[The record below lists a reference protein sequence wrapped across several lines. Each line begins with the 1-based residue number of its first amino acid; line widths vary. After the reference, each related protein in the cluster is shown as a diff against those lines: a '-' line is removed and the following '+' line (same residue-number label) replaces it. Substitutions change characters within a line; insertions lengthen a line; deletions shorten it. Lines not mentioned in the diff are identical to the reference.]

1 MSENENDPVRNNDS
15 QREPV
20 SNETI
25 NKKSASA
32 LRPASAKSSSAV
44 REEAVLQFWKENEIF
59 KKSLEKEAPKGEYV
73 FYDGPPFA
81 TGLPHY
87 GHILGSTVKDVIG
100 RYKTMSGFNVPRRWG
115 WDCHGLPIE
124 NIVEKDLGISGKKA
138 IEELGID
145 KFTEHARSKVLTYVS
160 EWKKTV
166 DRMGRWVDFDNSYK
180 TMDNTFIESVWWA
193 LGEMNK
199 KGLLYEGVRV
209 LAYCPRC
216 ETPIANSEIAM
227 DNSYKDITDISVYVK
242 FRLTEAK
249 HFQISSRFTLKG
261 SDTTKKFE
269 NVLPI
274 YLLAWT
280 TTPWT
285 LPGNTAIAINKK
297 LHYVFVKN
305 KTENGEEILIVAK
318 ELFGGLKDKF
328 NSGEIIKEVSGKELI
343 GLSYEPIFSYFKNS
357 EVSKNKNIW
366 KVWHADFVTVDKGT
380 GIAHEAPAFGEDD
393 MNLAK
398 EHDIPFIRHVEP
410 NGVFT
415 KDVVDF
421 VGIKVKPKEDGQ
433 STDVLIIKYLA
444 KEGTLFT
451 KEKIIHSY
459 PHCYRCE
466 TPLLYY
472 ALPSWFVNIQKVK
485 KDLIKKGEEMNW
497 IPSHLKEGRFKNTM
511 ESAPDWTISR
521 NRYWASPL
529 PIWKNKDGK
538 VMMVN
543 SIEDLKSKTKKS
555 GNKYFVMRHGE
566 TECNVRGE
574 VSSTVNNED
583 NLTEK
588 GIEQVKKLAH
598 ELKNKNI
605 DFIITSPFVRTRETA
620 ELLAE
625 DLGLN
630 TEKIIYDDR
639 LHEMSVPMYE
649 GKQWSKYHND
659 FPKSVKNFSE
669 APEGNESY
677 EDVRRRSMSF
687 LYEIESQY
695 VGKNILIVTHGSPV
709 WQMYSEVHMLST
721 EESLGIIKNEKNFN
735 YVSNGEFVE
744 LPFVPL
750 PHNGDYKFDLH
761 RPYVDYIVLVDE
773 KKEEYKRI
781 PEVIDCWF
789 ESGSM
794 PFAQDHFPFEHKDW
808 QKENFPAG
816 FVAEYI
822 AQTRTWFYYTH
833 TISTILFNHAP
844 FENVVTTGT
853 VLAEDGSKMSKSKN
867 NYPDPW
873 VLFDKYGVD
882 ALRFYLMSSTL
893 MKGEDVNFSEKL
905 VQEVSSKIINR
916 FNNVVTFYEL
926 YRDIS
931 LETRT
936 YKLESNSNVL
946 DQWIISRLQQLI
958 LEVKNGMEIYD
969 VSQATRPFDLFID
982 DLSTWYLRRSRER
995 IKEGDEKAKLT
1006 LYFVLKNTIQLFA
1019 PFMPFLAED
1028 IWQKLKLNSDVTSV
1042 HLTNFFLDIKAEK
1055 INTEILNEM
1064 QKVREV
1070 VTFGLQ
1076 KRQKVGIPV
1085 RQPLSKMHIV
1095 SFVGVDKY
1103 LEIIKDELNVKEIY
1117 IMNQSNEG
1125 GEIKEMEGR
1134 FYFSD
1139 KDVELDTS
1147 ITPELKQEGQYRE
1160 LVRAIQDI
1168 RKNNGLNPGDIV
1180 TLLVDTNTQGKELI
1194 NKFETELLKAVSAKE
1209 IKIGEHSGTEVKI
1222 GEVEFKITIEK

>member
-1 MSENENDPVRNNDS
+1 MNEENN
-15 QREPV
+15 
-20 SNETI
+20 
-25 NKKSASA
+25 KSAVA
-32 LRPASAKSSSAV
+32 L
-44 REEAVLQFWKENEIF
+44 REEAVLEFWKENQIF
-59 KKSLEKEAPKGEYV
+59 EKSLAKDSPKGEYV

-87 GHILGSTVKDVIG
+87 GHILGSAVKDVIG

-145 KFTEHARSKVLTYVS
+145 KFTEHARSKVLTYVG
-160 EWKKTV
+160 EWKMTI

-242 FRLTEAK
+242 FKLNPGQKYGEGK
-249 HFQISSRFTLKG
+249 E
-261 SDTTKKFE
+261 TKDSA
-269 NVLPI
+269 

-285 LPGNTAIAINKK
+285 LPGNTAIAINKDIIYSA
-297 LHYVFVKN
+297 LRVKGIS
-305 KTENGEEILIVAK
+305 ELLIVAN
-318 ELFGGLKDKF
+318 ECIANVFKDK
-328 NSGEIIKEVSGKELI
+328 EIEIVHNDIKGSNLV
-343 GLSYEPIFSYFKNS
+343 GLSYEPIFNYYKK
-357 EVSKNKNIW
+357 VDMPNKENIW
-366 KVWHADFVTVDKGT
+366 KVWHADFVTLDKGT

-398 EHDIPFIRHVEP
+398 INNIPFIRHVEP
-410 NGVFT
+410 NGFFSKEVIDFP
-415 KDVVDF
+415 DV
-421 VGIKVKPKEDGQ
+421 KVKPKEDHQ
-433 STDVLIIKYLA
+433 STDILIIKYLA
-444 KEGTLFT
+444 HSGSLFA

-459 PHCYRCE
+459 PHCYRCD

-472 ALPSWFVNIQKVK
+472 ALPSWFINIQKVK
-485 KDLIKKGEEMNW
+485 TDLLKKGEDMNW
-497 IPSHLKEGRFKNTM
+497 IPGHLKDGRFKNTM

-538 VMMVN
+538 VMMV
-543 SIEDLKSKTKKS
+543 SSVEDLKTKTKKS

-574 VSSTVNNED
+574 VSSTVNNDD

-588 GIEQVKKLAH
+588 GVEQVLQSAG

-605 DFIITSPFVRTRETA
+605 DYIITSPFVRTRETA
-620 ELLAE
+620 ELLASKI
-625 DLGLN
+625 DFDK
-630 TEKIIYDDR
+630 EKIIYDDR

-649 GKQWSKYHND
+649 GRKWQEYHD
-659 FPKSVKNFSE
+659 AYDKTVENFYK

-687 LYEIESQY
+687 LYDIESKY
-695 VGKNILIVTHGSPV
+695 SNKNILIVTHGSPV
-709 WQMYSEVHMLST
+709 WQMFSEVNGLTT
-721 EESLGIIKNEKNFN
+721 EESLGIVKSEKNFN
-735 YVSNGEFVE
+735 YLNNGEFVL

-750 PHNGDYKFDLH
+750 PHNSNYKFDLH
-761 RPYVDYIVLVDE
+761 RPYIDSVVLVDE
-773 KKEEYKRI
+773 KGDEYRRI
-781 PEVIDCWF
+781 PEVVDCWF

-794 PFAQDHFPFEHKDW
+794 PFAQDHFPFENKNW
-808 QKENFPAG
+808 QQNNFPSG

-833 TISTILFNHAP
+833 AISTILFGDAP

-893 MKGEDVNFSEKL
+893 MKGEDVNFSEKM
-905 VQEVSSKIINR
+905 VQEVASKIISR
-916 FNNVVTFYEL
+916 FDNVVSFYEL
-926 YRDIS
+926 YRDNNNRDEVNEVS
-931 LETRT
+931 T
-936 YKLESNSNVL
+936 NVL
-946 DQWIISRLQQLI
+946 DQWITARTLQFI
-958 LEVKNGMEIYD
+958 LEVKNGMEKYD
-969 VSQATRPFDLFID
+969 LAEATKPFDLFIE

-995 IKEGDEKAKLT
+995 LKEGNKDANNT
-1006 LYFVLKNTIQLFA
+1006 LYFVIKETVQLFA
-1019 PFMPFLAED
+1019 PFMPFISEE
-1028 IWQKLKLNSDVTSV
+1028 IWKKIKLPSDPVSV
-1042 HLTNFFLDIKAEK
+1042 HLTDFFLDIKIEN
-1055 INTEILNEM
+1055 INTKIIDEM
-1064 QKVREV
+1064 KEVREV
-1070 VTFGLQ
+1070 VTLGLQ
-1076 KRQKVGIPV
+1076 ARQKAGIPV
-1085 RQPLSKMHIV
+1085 RQPLGKIRIMNYELGEEYI
-1095 SFVGVDKY
+1095 
-1103 LEIIKDELNVKEIY
+1103 EIIKDELNIKY
-1117 IMNQSNEG
+1117 IEFINGNEQ
-1125 GEIKEMEGR
+1125 K
-1134 FYFSD
+1134 
-1139 KDVELDTS
+1139 VELDTH
-1147 ITPELKQEGQYRE
+1147 ITEELKQEGNYRE
-1160 LVRAIQDI
+1160 LIRAIQDM
-1168 RKNNGLNPGDIV
+1168 RKKKGLSPNDIV
-1180 TLLVDTNTQGKELI
+1180 SLSIATSVDGQEII
-1194 NKFETELLKAVSAKE
+1194 NKFKIELLKTVGAKDLS
-1209 IKIGEHSGTEVKI
+1209 IKENDGEEVKI
-1222 GEVEFKITIEK
+1222 GDLTFIINVVK

>member
-1 MSENENDPVRNNDS
+1 MDKDV
-15 QREPV
+15 
-20 SNETI
+20 
-25 NKKSASA
+25 KKSASA
-32 LRPASAKSSSAV
+32 LPAVASSSVVAR
-44 REEAVLQFWKENEIF
+44 REEAILQFWKEGEIF
-59 KKSLEKEAPKGEYV
+59 KKSLEKPAPKGEYV

-145 KFTEHARSKVLTYVS
+145 KFTEYARSKVLTYVS
-160 EWKKTV
+160 EWKKTI

-242 FRLTEAK
+242 FRLREAK

-297 LHYVFVKN
+297 LDYVFVKN
-305 KTENGEEILIVAK
+305 KTESSEEILIVAK
-318 ELFGGLKDKF
+318 ELFGGLKNKF
-328 NSGEIIKEVSGKELI
+328 NNGEIIKEVSGKELI
-343 GLSYEPIFSYFKNS
+343 GLSYEPIFPYFKNS

-366 KVWHADFVTVDKGT
+366 KVWHADFVTLDKGT

-398 EHDIPFIRHVEP
+398 ENDIPFIRHVEP

-415 KDVVDF
+415 KEVIDF
-421 VGIKVKPKEDGQ
+421 AGIKVKPKDDGQ

-444 KEGTLFT
+444 KEGTLFA

-485 KDLIKKGEEMNW
+485 KDLIKRGEEMNW

-529 PIWKNKDGK
+529 PIWKNKEGK

-543 SIEDLKSKTKKS
+543 SLEDLKSKTKKS
-555 GNKYFVMRHGE
+555 GNKYFLMRHGE
-566 TECNVRGE
+566 SEGNLKGLVSASLE
-574 VSSTVNNED
+574 VD
-583 NLTEK
+583 DDLTENGK
-588 GIEQVKKLAH
+588 KQVEESSIGLKDKK
-598 ELKNKNI
+598 I
-605 DFIITSPFVRTRETA
+605 DLIFSSPLERTKETA
-620 ELLAE
+620 EIVCSV
-625 DLGLN
+625 LGLDKAN
-630 TEKIIYDDR
+630 IILDDR
-639 LHEMSVPMYE
+639 LHEMTIPDYE
-649 GKQWSKYHND
+649 GKTWTEFRKD
-659 FPKSVKNFSE
+659 FPSTTENFYNIKE
-669 APEGNESY
+669 KNESY
-677 EDVRRRSMSF
+677 NDVKKRMMNFFYDINTKYSD
-687 LYEIESQY
+687 
-695 VGKNILIVTHGSPV
+695 KNILVVTHAGPIWLAVAGS
-709 WQMYSEVHMLST
+709 MGLDAK
-721 EESLGIIKNEKNFN
+721 ESLKIKTIDTSGKNAAYRELDFISISHNDN
-735 YVSNGEFVE
+735 YE
-744 LPFVPL
+744 LDF
-750 PHNGDYKFDLH
+750 H
-761 RPYVDYIVLVDE
+761 RPYIDAITLVDE
-773 KKEEYKRI
+773 KGEEYKRI

-794 PFAQDHFPFEHKDW
+794 PFAQDHFPFENKNW

-833 TISTILFNHAP
+833 VISTILFGHAP

-873 VLFDKYGVD
+873 FLFDKYGVD

-905 VQEVSSKIINR
+905 VQEISSKIINR
-916 FNNVVTFYEL
+916 FNNVVAFYEL
-926 YRDIS
+926 YRDKD
-931 LETRT
+931 LEGRF
-936 YKLESNSNVL
+936 LRGLHQEPSFGENVL
-946 DQWIISRLQQLI
+946 DQWIISRLRQLI
-958 LEVKNGMEIYD
+958 IEVKNGMEIYD
-969 VSQATRPFDLFID
+969 ISQATRPFDLFVD
-982 DLSTWYLRRSRER
+982 DLSTWYLRRSRDR
-995 IKEGDEKAKLT
+995 IKEEASKPASAQGYSEARQT

-1028 IWQKLKLNSDVTSV
+1028 VWQKLKLTSDPISV
-1042 HLTNFFLDIKAEK
+1042 HLTNFFLDIKKEK
-1055 INTEILNEM
+1055 INVEILEEM
-1064 QKVREV
+1064 QKARDI
-1070 VTFGLQ
+1070 VTLGLQ
-1076 KRQKVGIPV
+1076 ARQREGIPV
-1085 RQPLSKMHIV
+1085 RQPLNKLLITN
-1095 SFVGVDKY
+1095 Y
-1103 LEIIKDELNVKEIY
+1103 QLPIEYQEILKDELN
-1117 IMNQSNEG
+1117 
-1125 GEIKEMEGR
+1125 IKEVEFIKG
-1134 FYFSD
+1134 D
-1139 KDVELDTS
+1139 EQKIELDTN

-1168 RKNNGLNPGDIV
+1168 RKNNGLNPVDIV
-1180 TLLVDTNTQGKELI
+1180 TLVIDTNTEGQELI
-1194 NKFETELLKAVSAKE
+1194 NKFKNELQKAVSAKE
-1209 IKIGEHSGTEVKI
+1209 IQIKENGGVAKSSDAGSPDASLEAFREIKIDDFI
-1222 GEVEFKITIEK
+1222 FKITIEK